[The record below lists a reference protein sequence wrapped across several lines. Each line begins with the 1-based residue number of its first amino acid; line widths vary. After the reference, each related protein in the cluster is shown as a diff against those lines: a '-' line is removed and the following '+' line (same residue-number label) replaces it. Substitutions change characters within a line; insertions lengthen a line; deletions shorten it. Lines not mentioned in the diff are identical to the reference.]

1 MATVDGQ
8 WAVKARQG
16 KAKAVMARSR
26 QGKGFWLY
34 LESSQGQ
41 HQGKAM
47 AIDAA
52 MQRNGHGWLHA
63 KVNGLWLCLGKAIG
77 KAIGNRLVD
86 RLQWLDQA
94 MAMV

>member
-1 MATVDGQ
+1 MVKGKVKGKPWQQLMANGQ
-8 WAVKARQG
+8 SRQG
-16 KAKAVMARSR
+16 KA
-26 QGKGFWLY
+26 
-34 LESSQGQ
+34 
-41 HQGKAM
+41 AM

-77 KAIGNRLVD
+77 KAIGNRRVD

>member
-1 MATVDGQ
+1 
-8 WAVKARQG
+8 
-16 KAKAVMARSR
+16 
-26 QGKGFWLY
+26 
-34 LESSQGQ
+34 
-41 HQGKAM
+41 M

-77 KAIGNRLVD
+77 KAIGNRRVD